1 MRFPLQARVI
11 LLVAG
16 LNAALFTAGG
26 VLLRDRFLSADGRV
40 IEALIDQMEA
50 VEFAVSGNIRPR
62 GDLNVARML
71 AWDGWRIADDVIL
84 VDHSL
89 RELADGTITA
99 DGVELNPLGSV
110 QRGVDFDRQ
119 AVLRAL
125 QTVMRDDTSRQA
137 AGGRA
142 IPISAPGEPIVWGAC
157 WFAVES
163 SLDLAGMFRSLVPW
177 FLVSTLILTAGTFG
191 LLHWIVLEPV
201 AELAH
206 GARRVQGGDFST
218 RLREPGRHDELAELV
233 RSFNAMTATVGGFN
247 KRLEEE
253 VQKATA
259 LARRAEAEAMT
270 QRRLAAM
277 GELAAGIAHEI
288 NNPLGGLQNA
298 VERLHRDDLPG
309 DRRVQYLELLRSGL
323 KRIETTVGRLLRFT
337 PRQTEPE
344 WLRLEDVLRD
354 ALELVRHR
362 AERNGVELEVPN
374 VADAPR
380 LRGTRHEL
388 SQAILNLL
396 VNSLDAIEEDPPS
409 GEPGKISIE
418 VEVDRTEL
426 ALRVSD
432 NGPGVQLEQLDK
444 AADLFYT
451 TKEVGKGTG
460 LGLSI
465 VHNIATAHGGR
476 LRLSAREPRG
486 LTVEIL
492 LPYGEG
498 PA

>member
-1 MRFPLQARVI
+1 MRFPLQARVV

-16 LNAALFTAGG
+16 LNAALFSAGG
-26 VLLRDRFLSADGRV
+26 VLLRDRFLSADDRV
-40 IEALIDQMEA
+40 IEALVDQMEA
-50 VEFAVSGNIRPR
+50 VGYAVSGNIRPR
-62 GDLNVARML
+62 GDLNVARIL
-71 AWDGWRIADDVIL
+71 AWDGWRIADDAIL

-89 RELADGTITA
+89 RELPDGTIQA

-110 QRGVDFDRQ
+110 QRGGDFDRQ
-119 AVLRAL
+119 EVLRAL
-125 QTVMRDDTSRQA
+125 HAVMRDDEPREA

-142 IPISAPGEPIVWGAC
+142 IPISAPGDRSVWGAC
-157 WFAVES
+157 WFSLES
-163 SLDLAGMFRSLVPW
+163 SLDLAGMFRSLLPW

-191 LLHWIVLEPV
+191 LLRWIVLEPV
-201 AELAH
+201 AALAQ
-206 GARRVQGGDFST
+206 GARRVQSGDFST
-218 RLREPGRHDELAELV
+218 RLREPGRRDEVAELV
-233 RSFNAMTATVGGFN
+233 RSFNVMTATVGGFN

-253 VQKATA
+253 VEKATA

-298 VERLHRDDLPG
+298 VERLQRDDLPAE
-309 DRRVQYLELLRSGL
+309 RRERYLELLRSGL
-323 KRIETTVGRLLRFT
+323 ERIELTVGRLLRFT

-362 AERNGVELEVPN
+362 AEQSGVELDVPNASEVP
-374 VADAPR
+374 R
-380 LRGTRHEL
+380 LLGTRHEL

-396 VNSLDAIEEDPPS
+396 VNSLDAIEEDPPAN
-409 GEPGKISIE
+409 EPGRIRIE
-418 VEVDRTEL
+418 VEVGRSEL
-426 ALRVSD
+426 TLRVAD
-432 NGPGVQLEQLDK
+432 NGPGVGPDQLDK

-465 VHNIATAHGGR
+465 VHNVATAHGGR
-476 LRLSAREPRG
+476 MRLSRNEPRG
-486 LTVEIL
+486 LVVEL
-492 LPYGEG
+492 SLPCGQG
-498 PA
+498 GT